1 MTRFLPALVLFLS
14 GLAIAQVNP
23 EQASPT
29 VSNAGGSTLS
39 AAESRDPLRAALE
52 QSRATGKGLSL
63 YVNGVAI
70 PGVVVSVDNGF
81 VVARS
86 QSQGT
91 IVIRLER
98 IDAVAGFVG
107 QAGLERKTP

>member
-1 MTRFLPALVLFLS
+1 MKLLAAVMLFCFH
-14 GLAIAQVNP
+14 AA
-23 EQASPT
+23 AF
-29 VSNAGGSTLS
+29 AG
-39 AAESRDPLRAALE
+39 ESHDPLRAALE
-52 QSRATGKGLSL
+52 ESRATGKGLSL

-86 QSQGT
+86 QSQGA
-91 IVIRLER
+91 IVVRLER

-107 QAGLERKTP
+107 QPGLERKPQ

>member
-1 MTRFLPALVLFLS
+1 MKSLVAALS
-14 GLAIAQVNP
+14 LAIA
-23 EQASPT
+23 AAAF
-29 VSNAGGSTLS
+29 AG
-39 AAESRDPLRAALE
+39 ESFDPLRAALE
-52 QSRATGKGLSL
+52 ESRATGKGLSL

-91 IVIRLER
+91 IVVRLER

-107 QAGLERKTP
+107 QPGLERKPQ

>member
-1 MTRFLPALVLFLS
+1 MKSLVAALSFVLATAAF
-14 GLAIAQVNP
+14 
-23 EQASPT
+23 
-29 VSNAGGSTLS
+29 AG
-39 AAESRDPLRAALE
+39 ESHDPLRAALE
-52 QSRATGKGLSL
+52 ESRVTGKGLSL

-91 IVIRLER
+91 IVVRLER

-107 QAGLERKTP
+107 EPGLERKPQ

>member
-1 MTRFLPALVLFLS
+1 MKVIT
-14 GLAIAQVNP
+14 AILMIAF
-23 EQASPT
+23 
-29 VSNAGGSTLS
+29 S
-39 AAESRDPLRAALE
+39 AAALGGESLDPLRAALE
-52 QSRATGKGLSL
+52 ESRATGKGLSL

-91 IVIRLER
+91 IVVRLER

-107 QAGLERKTP
+107 QPGLERKPQ